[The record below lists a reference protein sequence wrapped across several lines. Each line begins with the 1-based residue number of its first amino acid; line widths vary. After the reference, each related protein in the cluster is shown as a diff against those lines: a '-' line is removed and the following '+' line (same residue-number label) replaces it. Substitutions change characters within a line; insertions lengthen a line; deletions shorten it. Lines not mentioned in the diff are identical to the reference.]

1 MLDTMT
7 LTKVVGSLCGALLVF
22 LLGNWVAEEVYH
34 MGGIRAK
41 KSRNHTEL
49 FFKNLKVPISIK
61 NNKNFEIKIRTL
73 AKQKWGVE
81 SEEFGEHAKQ
91 GFYTEQVGEYLS
103 MLSDIVYKID
113 NEIEYDLNKID
124 RNEIPKL
131 RRDLGI
137 VFQDFQLLSDRTVNE
152 NLKFVL
158 KATGWT
164 KKEEISKRINDVL
177 ASVHLENYNNKM
189 PHELSGGEKQR
200 AAIARS
206 LLNNPKVIL
215 ADEPTGSLDPKK
227 SEKII
232 ELLKEINEKGT
243 TVVIA
248 THDYEI
254 IKKFNARIIKCS
266 EKKLQEIG
274 YHIKT
279 SILDT
284 NKITNIPQH
293 RERIYIVGFRDKEK
307 YDKFNFDFV
316 EQEPGKICD
325 MLEENVNDKYYYTN
339 RFKVFKEIEKGITKN
354 ISENV
359 LYQYTCLIK

>member
-1 MLDTMT
+1 MNKPIILLEGVNLYQDER
-7 LTKVVGSLCGALLVF
+7 LLFDNINLSINKGDFIYLVGETGSGKSSLV
-22 LLGNWVAEEVYH
+22 
-34 MGGIRAK
+34 
-41 KSRNHTEL
+41 KSL
-49 FFKNLKVPISIK
+49 YA
-61 NNKNFEIKIRTL
+61 EIKIS
-73 AKQKWGVE
+73 AGNIFV
-81 SEEFGEHAKQ
+81 AN
-91 GFYTEQVGEYLS
+91 Y
-103 MLSDIVYKID
+103 
-113 NEIEYDLNKID
+113 NLNKID

-266 EKKLQEIG
+266 EKKLQEI
-274 YHIKT
+274 
-279 SILDT
+279 SIDELWA
-284 NKITNIPQH
+284 H
-293 RERIYIVGFRDKEK
+293 
-307 YDKFNFDFV
+307 
-316 EQEPGKICD
+316 
-325 MLEENVNDKYYYTN
+325 L
-339 RFKVFKEIEKGITKN
+339 
-354 ISENV
+354 
-359 LYQYTCLIK
+359 

>member
-1 MLDTMT
+1 MGKFTNTFQKMNKPIILLEGVNLYQDER
-7 LTKVVGSLCGALLVF
+7 LLFDNINLSINKGDFIYLVGETGSGKSSLV
-22 LLGNWVAEEVYH
+22 
-34 MGGIRAK
+34 
-41 KSRNHTEL
+41 KSL
-49 FFKNLKVPISIK
+49 YA
-61 NNKNFEIKIRTL
+61 EIKIS
-73 AKQKWGVE
+73 AGNIFV
-81 SEEFGEHAKQ
+81 A
-91 GFYTEQVGEYLS
+91 
-103 MLSDIVYKID
+103 
-113 NEIEYDLNKID
+113 NYDLNKID

-164 KKEEISKRINDVL
+164 KKEDISKRINDVL

-266 EKKLQEIG
+266 EKKLQEI
-274 YHIKT
+274 
-279 SILDT
+279 SIDEL
-284 NKITNIPQH
+284 
-293 RERIYIVGFRDKEK
+293 
-307 YDKFNFDFV
+307 
-316 EQEPGKICD
+316 
-325 MLEENVNDKYYYTN
+325 
-339 RFKVFKEIEKGITKN
+339 
-354 ISENV
+354 
-359 LYQYTCLIK
+359 

>member
-1 MLDTMT
+1 MNKPIILLEGVNLYQDER
-7 LTKVVGSLCGALLVF
+7 LLFDNINLSINKGDFIYLVGETGSGKSSLV
-22 LLGNWVAEEVYH
+22 
-34 MGGIRAK
+34 
-41 KSRNHTEL
+41 KSL
-49 FFKNLKVPISIK
+49 YA
-61 NNKNFEIKIRTL
+61 EIKIS
-73 AKQKWGVE
+73 AGNIFV
-81 SEEFGEHAKQ
+81 A
-91 GFYTEQVGEYLS
+91 
-103 MLSDIVYKID
+103 
-113 NEIEYDLNKID
+113 NYDLNKID

-232 ELLKEINEKGT
+232 ELLKEINVKGT

-266 EKKLQEIG
+266 EKKLQEI
-274 YHIKT
+274 
-279 SILDT
+279 SIDEL
-284 NKITNIPQH
+284 
-293 RERIYIVGFRDKEK
+293 
-307 YDKFNFDFV
+307 
-316 EQEPGKICD
+316 
-325 MLEENVNDKYYYTN
+325 
-339 RFKVFKEIEKGITKN
+339 
-354 ISENV
+354 
-359 LYQYTCLIK
+359 

>member
-1 MLDTMT
+1 MNKPIILLKGVNLYQDER
-7 LTKVVGSLCGALLVF
+7 LLFDNINLSINKGDFIYLVGETGSGKSSLV
-22 LLGNWVAEEVYH
+22 
-34 MGGIRAK
+34 
-41 KSRNHTEL
+41 KSL
-49 FFKNLKVPISIK
+49 YA
-61 NNKNFEIKIRTL
+61 EIKIS
-73 AKQKWGVE
+73 AGNIFV
-81 SEEFGEHAKQ
+81 A
-91 GFYTEQVGEYLS
+91 
-103 MLSDIVYKID
+103 
-113 NEIEYDLNKID
+113 NYDLNKID

-158 KATGWT
+158 NATGWT
-164 KKEEISKRINDVL
+164 KKEQISKRINDVL

-266 EKKLQEIG
+266 EKKLQEI
-274 YHIKT
+274 
-279 SILDT
+279 SIDEL
-284 NKITNIPQH
+284 
-293 RERIYIVGFRDKEK
+293 
-307 YDKFNFDFV
+307 
-316 EQEPGKICD
+316 
-325 MLEENVNDKYYYTN
+325 
-339 RFKVFKEIEKGITKN
+339 
-354 ISENV
+354 
-359 LYQYTCLIK
+359 

>member
-1 MLDTMT
+1 MNKPIILLEGVNLYQDER
-7 LTKVVGSLCGALLVF
+7 LLFDNINLSINKGDSIYLVGETGSGKSSLV
-22 LLGNWVAEEVYH
+22 
-34 MGGIRAK
+34 
-41 KSRNHTEL
+41 KSL
-49 FFKNLKVPISIK
+49 YA
-61 NNKNFEIKIRTL
+61 EIKIS
-73 AKQKWGVE
+73 AGNIFV
-81 SEEFGEHAKQ
+81 A
-91 GFYTEQVGEYLS
+91 
-103 MLSDIVYKID
+103 
-113 NEIEYDLNKID
+113 NYDLNKID

-266 EKKLQEIG
+266 EKKLQEI
-274 YHIKT
+274 
-279 SILDT
+279 SIDEL
-284 NKITNIPQH
+284 
-293 RERIYIVGFRDKEK
+293 
-307 YDKFNFDFV
+307 
-316 EQEPGKICD
+316 
-325 MLEENVNDKYYYTN
+325 
-339 RFKVFKEIEKGITKN
+339 
-354 ISENV
+354 
-359 LYQYTCLIK
+359 